1 MAFKPHGIVV
11 PIVTPVTQDGKFNE
25 KAYRDLIEYL
35 ASSGIHGVFPFGTTG
50 EFYAHDMGFYREV
63 LAVTK
68 DAVRGR
74 MDIYAGA
81 NNITTRGAVEIA
93 KAVEQVGGI
102 DALSVL
108 TPMFVSQTQYE
119 VYEYYREI
127 ASETNL
133 PIIIYNNRPK
143 TNGTVE
149 PATVAKL
156 AEIDNIIGV
165 KDSTGDM
172 TNTEEYLRLTRG
184 MDNFHVMMG
193 RDTLIYA
200 ALCYGASGAIA
211 SCANVAPRIAVDIY
225 EKFRAGDAAG
235 ANICASSADTVKNVD
250 LVITMLPNSP
260 QVKSVMLEEDKLA
273 DAMPKTA
280 VFIDCSS
287 INPVASREIAAELEK
302 RGIDM
307 LDAPVS
313 GGQPKAIDG
322 TLSFMV
328 GGKEEVFNRFKPVL
342 ASMGSSVV
350 LCGGIGAGNVTKLC
364 NQTIVAVNI
373 AVLAEAMQMGQMCG
387 VEPQKIFE
395 AIRGGLAGST
405 VMNAKA
411 PMMMDQNFEPGFRI
425 DLHIKD
431 LKNVVDAAS
440 AVDAP
445 IPLTQA
451 VLEMMKVLHKDGC
464 GACDHSALLKYYQ
477 KLTGEVLHH

>member
-108 TPMFVSQTQYE
+108 PPMFVSQTQYE
-119 VYEYYREI
+119 VSEYYREI

-143 TNGTVE
+143 TNVTVE

-211 SCANVAPRIAVDIY
+211 SCANVAPKIAVDIY

-235 ANICASSADTVKNVD
+235 A
-250 LVITMLPNSP
+250 
-260 QVKSVMLEEDKLA
+260 
-273 DAMPKTA
+273 
-280 VFIDCSS
+280 
-287 INPVASREIAAELEK
+287 
-302 RGIDM
+302 
-307 LDAPVS
+307 LDAQFRFSPLLI
-313 GGQPKAIDG
+313 ATNMG
-322 TLSFMV
+322 TF
-328 GGKEEVFNRFKPVL
+328 P
-342 ASMGSSVV
+342 VV
-350 LCGGIGAGNVTKLC
+350 LKEALKLIGHDCGDCVKPIQPLNDEQRA
-364 NQTIVAVNI
+364 
-373 AVLAEAMQMGQMCG
+373 
-387 VEPQKIFE
+387 
-395 AIRGGLAGST
+395 R
-405 VMNAKA
+405 
-411 PMMMDQNFEPGFRI
+411 
-425 DLHIKD
+425 
-431 LKNVVDAAS
+431 LK
-440 AVDAP
+440 
-445 IPLTQA
+445 
-451 VLEMMKVLHKDGC
+451 KVLVDMG
-464 GACDHSALLKYYQ
+464 LL
-477 KLTGEVLHH
+477 

>member
-119 VYEYYREI
+119 VSEYYREI

-143 TNGTVE
+143 TNVTVE

-211 SCANVAPRIAVDIY
+211 SCANVAPKIAVDIY

-235 ANICASSADTVKNVD
+235 A
-250 LVITMLPNSP
+250 
-260 QVKSVMLEEDKLA
+260 
-273 DAMPKTA
+273 
-280 VFIDCSS
+280 
-287 INPVASREIAAELEK
+287 
-302 RGIDM
+302 
-307 LDAPVS
+307 LDAQVRFS
-313 GGQPKAIDG
+313 ARRIATNLG
-322 TLSFMV
+322 TF
-328 GGKEEVFNRFKPVL
+328 P
-342 ASMGSSVV
+342 VV
-350 LCGGIGAGNVTKLC
+350 LKEALKLIGHDCGDCVKPIQPLNDEQRARLKT
-364 NQTIVAVNI
+364 
-373 AVLAEAMQMGQMCG
+373 VLTDMG
-387 VEPQKIFE
+387 
-395 AIRGGLAGST
+395 
-405 VMNAKA
+405 
-411 PMMMDQNFEPGFRI
+411 
-425 DLHIKD
+425 
-431 LKNVVDAAS
+431 
-440 AVDAP
+440 
-445 IPLTQA
+445 
-451 VLEMMKVLHKDGC
+451 
-464 GACDHSALLKYYQ
+464 LL
-477 KLTGEVLHH
+477 

>member
-119 VYEYYREI
+119 VSEYYREI

-143 TNGTVE
+143 TNVTVE

-235 ANICASSADTVKNVD
+235 A
-250 LVITMLPNSP
+250 
-260 QVKSVMLEEDKLA
+260 
-273 DAMPKTA
+273 
-280 VFIDCSS
+280 
-287 INPVASREIAAELEK
+287 
-302 RGIDM
+302 
-307 LDAPVS
+307 LDA
-313 GGQPKAIDG
+313 Q
-322 TLSFMV
+322 F
-328 GGKEEVFNRFKPVL
+328 RFSAL
-342 ASMGSSVV
+342 RIATNMGPFPVV
-350 LCGGIGAGNVTKLC
+350 LKEALKLIGHDCGDCVKPIQPLNDEQRA
-364 NQTIVAVNI
+364 
-373 AVLAEAMQMGQMCG
+373 
-387 VEPQKIFE
+387 
-395 AIRGGLAGST
+395 R
-405 VMNAKA
+405 
-411 PMMMDQNFEPGFRI
+411 
-425 DLHIKD
+425 
-431 LKNVVDAAS
+431 LK
-440 AVDAP
+440 
-445 IPLTQA
+445 
-451 VLEMMKVLHKDGC
+451 KVLVDMG
-464 GACDHSALLKYYQ
+464 LL
-477 KLTGEVLHH
+477 

>member
-93 KAVEQVGGI
+93 KAVEQVGGV

-119 VYEYYREI
+119 VSEYYREI

-143 TNGTVE
+143 TNVTVE

-235 ANICASSADTVKNVD
+235 A
-250 LVITMLPNSP
+250 
-260 QVKSVMLEEDKLA
+260 
-273 DAMPKTA
+273 
-280 VFIDCSS
+280 
-287 INPVASREIAAELEK
+287 
-302 RGIDM
+302 
-307 LDAPVS
+307 LDAQFRFS
-313 GGQPKAIDG
+313 SLRIATNMG
-322 TLSFMV
+322 TF
-328 GGKEEVFNRFKPVL
+328 P
-342 ASMGSSVV
+342 VV
-350 LCGGIGAGNVTKLC
+350 LKEALKLIGHDCGDCVKPIQPLNDEQRA
-364 NQTIVAVNI
+364 
-373 AVLAEAMQMGQMCG
+373 
-387 VEPQKIFE
+387 
-395 AIRGGLAGST
+395 R
-405 VMNAKA
+405 
-411 PMMMDQNFEPGFRI
+411 
-425 DLHIKD
+425 
-431 LKNVVDAAS
+431 LK
-440 AVDAP
+440 
-445 IPLTQA
+445 
-451 VLEMMKVLHKDGC
+451 KVLVDMG
-464 GACDHSALLKYYQ
+464 LL
-477 KLTGEVLHH
+477 

>member
-119 VYEYYREI
+119 VSEYYREI

-143 TNGTVE
+143 TNVTVE

-211 SCANVAPRIAVDIY
+211 SCANVAPKIAVDIY

-235 ANICASSADTVKNVD
+235 A
-250 LVITMLPNSP
+250 
-260 QVKSVMLEEDKLA
+260 
-273 DAMPKTA
+273 
-280 VFIDCSS
+280 
-287 INPVASREIAAELEK
+287 
-302 RGIDM
+302 
-307 LDAPVS
+307 LDAQFRFSALRIVTNM
-313 GGQPKAIDG
+313 G
-322 TLSFMV
+322 TF
-328 GGKEEVFNRFKPVL
+328 P
-342 ASMGSSVV
+342 VV
-350 LCGGIGAGNVTKLC
+350 LKEALKLIGHDCGDCVKPIQPLNDEQRA
-364 NQTIVAVNI
+364 
-373 AVLAEAMQMGQMCG
+373 
-387 VEPQKIFE
+387 
-395 AIRGGLAGST
+395 R
-405 VMNAKA
+405 
-411 PMMMDQNFEPGFRI
+411 
-425 DLHIKD
+425 
-431 LKNVVDAAS
+431 LK
-440 AVDAP
+440 
-445 IPLTQA
+445 
-451 VLEMMKVLHKDGC
+451 KVLVDMG
-464 GACDHSALLKYYQ
+464 LL
-477 KLTGEVLHH
+477 

>member
-68 DAVRGR
+68 DAVHGR

-119 VYEYYREI
+119 VSEYYREI

-143 TNGTVE
+143 TNVTVE

-184 MDNFHVMMG
+184 DG
-193 RDTLIYA
+193 QL
-200 ALCYGASGAIA
+200 
-211 SCANVAPRIAVDIY
+211 PRHDGTRHADLRRAV
-225 EKFRAGDAAG
+225 
-235 ANICASSADTVKNVD
+235 
-250 LVITMLPNSP
+250 L
-260 QVKSVMLEEDKLA
+260 
-273 DAMPKTA
+273 
-280 VFIDCSS
+280 
-287 INPVASREIAAELEK
+287 
-302 RGIDM
+302 RGIGCDCI
-307 LDAPVS
+307 LRQRCAENCS
-313 GGQPKAIDG
+313 GY
-322 TLSFMV
+322 LR
-328 GGKEEVFNRFKPVL
+328 EVP
-342 ASMGSSVV
+342 
-350 LCGGIGAGNVTKLC
+350 
-364 NQTIVAVNI
+364 
-373 AVLAEAMQMGQMCG
+373 
-387 VEPQKIFE
+387 
-395 AIRGGLAGST
+395 RG
-405 VMNAKA
+405 
-411 PMMMDQNFEPGFRI
+411 
-425 DLHIKD
+425 
-431 LKNVVDAAS
+431 
-440 AVDAP
+440 
-445 IPLTQA
+445 
-451 VLEMMKVLHKDGC
+451 
-464 GACDHSALLKYYQ
+464 
-477 KLTGEVLHH
+477 